1 MVRRRIAFL
10 VQAAAVSA
18 LATACTV
25 VVAGSASPADHSGPL
40 PQAPVPAASLDGLLL
55 GVDQINSLLKAGMRL
70 RYGAQAMWDWN
81 STFSDKS
88 CLAMDG
94 PAQEAVYA
102 DSGWTAMRG
111 QRFDDNF
118 DDPSVRNDSAIQAVI
133 AYPSARKANTFY
145 DASVRRW
152 FACANRKF
160 SEHRPDKPEIAWTVG
175 DAHKVGGTLSTSE
188 VQDDSNGWTCQRA
201 LTARN
206 NIVVD
211 VATCGSFL
219 PGGSAV
225 DLAEQIAAKVARQ

>member
-1 MVRRRIAFL
+1 MVRGWIAVL
-10 VQAAAVSA
+10 VLAAVCA
-18 LATACTV
+18 LTAGCTTV
-25 VVAGSASPADHSGPL
+25 VGGRAAPADASGP
-40 PQAPVPAASLDGLLL
+40 APRTPLSAADLDGLLL
-55 GVDQINSLLKAGMRL
+55 DKDQINSLLDAGMRL
-70 RYGAQAMWDWN
+70 RYGVQEMWDWS

-94 PAQEAVYA
+94 PAQAAVYA
-102 DSGWTAMRG
+102 DTGWTAMRG

-118 DDPSVRNDSAIQAVI
+118 DDPAVRNDSAIQAVI

-160 SEHRPDKPEIAWTVG
+160 SERPTGKPEIVWAVG
-175 DAHKVGGTLSTSE
+175 EAHKVGGTLSTSE
-188 VQDDSNGWTCQRA
+188 VQDSSDGWTCQRA

-206 NIVVD
+206 NVVID
-211 VATCGSFL
+211 VATCGSLL

-225 DLAEQIAAKVARQ
+225 DLAEQIAAKVSRQ

>member
-1 MVRRRIAFL
+1 MVRGRSAFL
-10 VQAAAVSA
+10 ALAAVCA
-18 LATACTV
+18 LTAGCTTV
-25 VVAGSASPADHSGPL
+25 VGGRASPADTSGPP
-40 PQAPVPAASLDGLLL
+40 PQTPLSAAALDGLLL
-55 GVDQINSLLKAGMRL
+55 DKDQINSLLSAGMRL
-70 RYGAQAMWDWN
+70 RYGVQEMWDWS

-94 PAQEAVYA
+94 PAQAAVYA

-118 DDPSVRNDSAIQAVI
+118 DDPAVRNDSAIQAVI
-133 AYPSARKANTFY
+133 AFPSARKANTFY

-160 SEHRPDKPEIAWTVG
+160 SERPTGKPEIVWAVG
-175 DAHKVGGTLSTSE
+175 EAHKVGGTLSTSE
-188 VQDDSNGWTCQRA
+188 VEDSSDGWTCQRA

-206 NIVVD
+206 NVVID

-225 DLAEQIAAKVARQ
+225 DLAQQIAAKVTRQ